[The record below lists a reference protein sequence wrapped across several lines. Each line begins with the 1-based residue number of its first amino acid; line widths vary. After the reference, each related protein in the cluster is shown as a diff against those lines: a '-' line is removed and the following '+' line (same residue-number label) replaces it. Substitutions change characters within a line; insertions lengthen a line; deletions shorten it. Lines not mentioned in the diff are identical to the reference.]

1 MAPDPP
7 LARYDAGVNAA
18 VAPPSLRPP
27 KARPLEVFEVLSRSR
42 ATLERSTPLGDAL
55 LLAQWHNER
64 DRPSYHRPGHH
75 TLSVYLEGGQGTRL
89 VGRPD
94 QPGAPG
100 RHCVLPAEHESQWQ
114 VERPFRFLHL
124 YLSELAWSE
133 RVVRLLD
140 AEPRATTLE
149 PCIFGED
156 NTLLNWSRA
165 VARLDWNQP
174 ADRLQANAL
183 SHAALDQ
190 LVLRAAR
197 PRARQAVQRPLGGLS
212 TAVRRRVLEHID
224 AQLDGTQEA
233 FTLGRLAALAHLSEY
248 HFARMFRVSMGCS
261 VQVWVTQRRMAR
273 AQALLAR
280 GRLPLARVAQDCG
293 LGSAS
298 QLSRLF
304 RQQLGTTP
312 LQYRQACAAG

>member
-1 MAPDPP
+1 MAPDPAR
-7 LARYDAGVNAA
+7 ARYDAGVNATA
-18 VAPPSLRPP
+18 VPPSPRPP
-27 KARPLEVFEVLSRSR
+27 KARPLEVFEALRRSR
-42 ATLERSTPLGDAL
+42 ATLERNTPLGDAL

-100 RHCVLPAEHESQWQ
+100 RYCLLPAEHESQWQ
-114 VERPFRFLHL
+114 VEGPNRFLHL

-156 NTLLNWSRA
+156 KALLSWAKA

-174 ADRLQANAL
+174 TDRLKANAL

-197 PRARQAVQRPLGGLS
+197 PRARQAAQRLLGGLS
-212 TAVRRRVLEHID
+212 TVARHRVLEHID
-224 AQLDGTQEA
+224 AQLSGTQEA
-233 FTLGRLAALAHLSEY
+233 LTLGRLAALAHLSEY

-261 VQVWVTQRRMAR
+261 VQAWVTQRRMAH

-280 GRLPLARVAQDCG
+280 GRLPLAQVAQDCG

-298 QLSRLF
+298 QFNRLF

-312 LQYRQACAAG
+312 LQYRQACAMG